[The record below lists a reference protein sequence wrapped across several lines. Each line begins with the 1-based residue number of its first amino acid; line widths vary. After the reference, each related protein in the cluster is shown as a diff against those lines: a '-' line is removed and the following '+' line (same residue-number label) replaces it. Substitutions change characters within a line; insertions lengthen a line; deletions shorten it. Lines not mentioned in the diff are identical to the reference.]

1 MKNILKLKNQRWD
14 TYSMKN
20 KVAIVA
26 ANYYENITND
36 LIDGVKNNINSS
48 FDTNTYLVDGAWEI
62 IYKINDLSL
71 NESIDK
77 FIAIGVIVKGDTD
90 HYEYISKGVI
100 DGLINLTIK
109 NNIYIANCVLN
120 VLNIDQAIA
129 RTIGE
134 KNKGLEAASALNN
147 LFV

>member
-1 MKNILKLKNQRWD
+1 
-14 TYSMKN
+14 MKN

-36 LIDGVKNNINSS
+36 LVDGVKNNLNES
-48 FDTNTYLVDGAWEI
+48 FNTSTYLVDGAWEI
-62 IYKINDLSL
+62 IYKINDLSE
-71 NESIDK
+71 NDSIDK
-77 FIAIGVIVKGDTD
+77 FVAIGVIIKGDTD
-90 HYEYISKGVI
+90 HHEYISKGVV

-129 RTIGE
+129 RTKGD
-134 KNKGLEAASALNN
+134 KNKGIEAASALNN

>member
-1 MKNILKLKNQRWD
+1 MKNR
-14 TYSMKN
+14 
-20 KVAIVA
+20 VAIVA

-36 LIDGVKNNINSS
+36 LVDGVKNNLNES
-48 FDTNTYLVDGAWEI
+48 FDTSTYLVDGAWEI
-62 IYKINDLSL
+62 IYKINELSE

-77 FIAIGVIVKGDTD
+77 FIAIGVIIKGDTD
-90 HYEYISKGVI
+90 HYEYISKGVV

-120 VLNIDQAIA
+120 VLNMDQAIA
-129 RTIGE
+129 RSKGD
-134 KNKGLEAASALNN
+134 KNKGIEAASALNN

>member
-1 MKNILKLKNQRWD
+1 MKNR
-14 TYSMKN
+14 
-20 KVAIVA
+20 VAIVA

-36 LIDGVKNNINSS
+36 LVDGVKNNLNES
-48 FDTNTYLVDGAWEI
+48 FDTSTYLVDGAWEI
-62 IYKINDLSL
+62 IYKINELSE

-77 FIAIGVIVKGDTD
+77 FIAIGVIIKGDTD
-90 HYEYISKGVI
+90 HYEYISKGVV

-129 RTIGE
+129 RTKGD
-134 KNKGLEAASALNN
+134 KNKGIEAASALNN

>member
-1 MKNILKLKNQRWD
+1 
-14 TYSMKN
+14 MKN

-36 LIDGVKNNINSS
+36 LVDGVKNNLNES
-48 FDTNTYLVDGAWEI
+48 FNTSTYLVDGAWEI
-62 IYKINDLSL
+62 VYKINDLSE
-71 NESIDK
+71 NDSIDK
-77 FIAIGVIVKGDTD
+77 FVAIGVIIKGDTD
-90 HYEYISKGVI
+90 HYEYISQGVV

-129 RTIGE
+129 RTKGD
-134 KNKGLEAASALNN
+134 KNKGVQAASALNN